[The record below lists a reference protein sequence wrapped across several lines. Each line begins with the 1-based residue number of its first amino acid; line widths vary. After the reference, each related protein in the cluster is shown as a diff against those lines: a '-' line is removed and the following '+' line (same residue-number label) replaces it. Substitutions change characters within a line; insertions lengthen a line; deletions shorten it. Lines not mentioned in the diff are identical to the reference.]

1 MDKKIGIFY
10 GSTTGTT
17 AAVAKKIA
25 KALDLPE
32 TDVYD
37 VAAVGPSTVGDYD
50 VLLLGSSTWGSG
62 DLQDDWY
69 DFADGLQALDL
80 KGKKIA
86 LFGCGDETMTDTF
99 CGAVGD
105 LFHRL
110 VPTHADFIGYFNT
123 DGYTYGHTSAEI
135 DGNIVGLLIDEV
147 NHPDLTDGR
156 IAAWTEK
163 IKKEI

>member
-25 KALDLPE
+25 KALAVPE

-37 VAAVGPSTVGDYD
+37 VAAVGPTTVGDYD

-110 VPTHADFIGYFNT
+110 VPTRADFIGYFNA
-123 DGYTYGHTSAEI
+123 DGYTFGHTPDEL

-147 NHPDLTDGR
+147 N
-156 IAAWTEK
+156 
-163 IKKEI
+163 